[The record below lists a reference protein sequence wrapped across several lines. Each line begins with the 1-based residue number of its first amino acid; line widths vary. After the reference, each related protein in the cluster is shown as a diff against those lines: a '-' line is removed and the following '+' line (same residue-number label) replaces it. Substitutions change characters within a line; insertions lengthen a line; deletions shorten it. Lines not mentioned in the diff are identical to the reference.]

1 MASERKGRSSAKGI
15 ERRKAAPDFSG
26 RMLSFI
32 KNTAGYAREG
42 GKYDEEVVERVV
54 DVASRAVEDGTFFAL
69 NPQFLV
75 TATV

>member
-1 MASERKGRSSAKGI
+1 
-15 ERRKAAPDFSG
+15 
-26 RMLSFI
+26 MLSFI